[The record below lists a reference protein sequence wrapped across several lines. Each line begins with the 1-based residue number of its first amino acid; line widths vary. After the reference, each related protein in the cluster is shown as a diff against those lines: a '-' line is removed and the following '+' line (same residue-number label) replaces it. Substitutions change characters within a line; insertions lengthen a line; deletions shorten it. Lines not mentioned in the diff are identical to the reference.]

1 MVAILRF
8 VVLIPSMN
16 LSFDFTCSEN
26 QAIVTFES
34 VDIARDVKELFD
46 KGYGNPFLFMQSIVM
61 SIEWTIANLM
71 YYRSIYVRVME
82 LSQCDL

>member
-46 KGYGNPFLFMQSIVM
+46 KGYGNPFSIHAEYCDVHRMDNSKSDVLSFYLCQSDGVESM
-61 SIEWTIANLM
+61 
-71 YYRSIYVRVME
+71 
-82 LSQCDL
+82 

>member
-8 VVLIPSMN
+8 VVSIPSMN

-26 QAIVTFES
+26 QAVVTFES

-46 KGYGNPFLFMQSIVM
+46 TGDGNPFSIHAEYCDVHSM
-61 SIEWTIANLM
+61 DNSKSDVLSFYLCDSDGIEPM
-71 YYRSIYVRVME
+71 
-82 LSQCDL
+82 